1 MKHKRMVLPPKERY
15 LLVELEDDD
24 VIGPPPPPPE
34 VFTEP
39 PPPTEKPVPKPV
51 TPITPYTMPTFKP
64 IYSKPKAKAPIEPPN
79 WEQLL
84 QLLTGMQGKVKT
96 NVLVINW

>member
-1 MKHKRMVLPPKERY
+1 M
-15 LLVELEDDD
+15 ELEDDD
-24 VIGPPPPPPE
+24 VPIIDEGPPPPPPT
-34 VFTEP
+34 V
-39 PPPTEKPVPKPV
+39 KPVPKPV

-64 IYSKPKAKAPIEPPN
+64 IYSKPKTKPIDPPN

-84 QLLTGMQGKVKT
+84 QLLTGMQGKVKN

>member
-39 PPPTEKPVPKPV
+39 PPPTEKPVPKPNME
-51 TPITPYTMPTFKP
+51 PILGGPRIHASSTQPKHMTFKRT
-64 IYSKPKAKAPIEPPN
+64 S
-79 WEQLL
+79 L
-84 QLLTGMQGKVKT
+84 
-96 NVLVINW
+96 